1 MTMTPRQ
8 ALQAYCDAF
17 AAGDIAAIATLFAPD
32 AVVELPL
39 VGDRMVGHAEVMHE
53 VESAVRG
60 LKDIRVEIGHAVEGE
75 SDVIAEGAFWSEL
88 VGAGTKVDGTP
99 ERADFRFVA
108 VLEMKDGRIARLS
121 EYLDTKPVKP
131 WERQRIIPT
140 SVRRSPYWEGSI
152 AAGAVEFMAYNRT
165 TFPMIYSRTPYED
178 YVALTQRVTMWDVG
192 CERQAQIKGPDALAF
207 ANYLVARDISN
218 LAVGACRYSFV
229 CDPEG
234 RILCDPVILRP
245 WEDTLWLSHG
255 DVDLHLW
262 ARGLAT
268 NSGFDVEVCE
278 PDVAP
283 LQIQGPLCLDML
295 RPVVEGPI
303 DDLKFY
309 RCMVTKVAGIEAV
322 VSRTGWSGA
331 LGFEIYPTS
340 SARAMELWNAL
351 LEAGRPHGLVVTGPN
366 VHRAVEKNVTDT
378 AYFTNSDMNPF
389 EAGGER
395 LVDLD
400 KGDFVGRNALLRIRK
415 EGAKRQTVGLFIEG
429 DLPRLEWFWQ
439 LTDASGREGTVRWA
453 MHSYALDRSVG
464 IALVDAAVKVGDVV
478 SVHHPLATVKAEVTT
493 LPFVE
498 D

>member
-1 MTMTPRQ
+1 MTPRQ
-8 ALQAYCDAF
+8 VLQTYCDAF
-17 AAGDIAAIATLFAPD
+17 ADGDIDTIASLFAPD
-32 AVVELPL
+32 AVVDLPL
-39 VGDRMVGHAEVMHE
+39 VGPRIAGHDHIMQEVAT
-53 VESAVRG
+53 AVRG
-60 LKDIRVEIGHAVEGE
+60 LKDIHVEIGTAIGGE
-75 SDVIAEGAFWSEL
+75 DDLIAEGAFWSEL
-88 VGAGTKVDGTP
+88 VGAGTRVDGTP

-108 VLEMKDGRIARLS
+108 VLEMAGGKITRLS

-140 SVRRSPYWEGSI
+140 SVRRSPYWEGSV

-165 TFPMIYSRTPYED
+165 TFPMIYDRTPYED

-207 ANYLVARDISN
+207 ADYLVARDISK

-234 RILCDPVILRP
+234 QILCDPVILRP
-245 WEDTLWLSHG
+245 WEDTVWLSHG

-268 NSGFDVEVCE
+268 NSGFDVEVSE

-283 LQIQGPLCLDML
+283 LQIQGPLCVEML
-295 RPVVEGPI
+295 RPIVDAPI
-303 DDLKFY
+303 DDMKFY
-309 RCMVTKVAGIEAV
+309 RCVVTRVAGIEAV

-351 LEAGRPHGLVVTGPN
+351 LAAGEPHGLLVTGPN

-378 AYFTNSDMNPF
+378 AYFTNSGMNPF
-389 EAGGER
+389 EAGGEH
-395 LVDLD
+395 LVNLD
-400 KGDFVGRNALLRIRK
+400 KGDFVGRDALLAIRDA
-415 EGAKRQTVGLFIEG
+415 GVQRRTVGLFIEG
-429 DLPRLEWFWQ
+429 DLPRLEWFWPM
-439 LTDASGREGTVRWA
+439 TDAAGKEGTVRWA
-453 MHSYALDRSVG
+453 MHSFALDRSVG
-464 IALVDAAVKVGDVV
+464 IALVDAAVSTGDTVT
-478 SVHHPLATVKAEVTT
+478 VHHPLGSVKAQVTT

-498 D
+498 N